1 MRVTAFGWALAFLF
15 AVLPRTLSADDGWRP
30 RGSKAFRLPIA
41 TASQQEAVERVPV
54 RKSATHARRDKW
66 SAVRTVQYEEE
77 IPALQLPPQPEVP
90 PESDVV
96 PYFDRAQQQP
106 SFDGAQQQPPADDA
120 FSDPFG
126 DGSGDGAPPAPQDL
140 PAPGQ
145 FDDLQPPLSDDQFM
159 PPQPF
164 APDEAVPELEQDLPP
179 PDQYRF
185 EPEEDEYDGVPE
197 VNGLAQHER
206 DCRKSVNELRN
217 KKLSDI
223 DLSIEAT
230 GRPGRDYPRPCE
242 LSNEAVPL
250 SEAGSPYREPKDV
263 VWTASGLCHKPLY
276 FEQRNLERYGHAT
289 GPLTQPILSAAH
301 FFSTIPV
308 LPYRMGLRP
317 PNECVY
323 ALGHYRPG
331 NCAPYL
337 VPAVP
342 FTVRAG
348 LSQAGAVVGST
359 YVLP

>member
-1 MRVTAFGWALAFLF
+1 M
-15 AVLPRTLSADDGWRP
+15 
-30 RGSKAFRLPIA
+30 
-41 TASQQEAVERVPV
+41 VERSPI
-54 RKSATHARRDKW
+54 RKSTKPAQRDKW

-77 IPALQLPPQPEVP
+77 IPALQLPPQPDVP
-90 PESDVV
+90 TERDL
-96 PYFDRAQQQP
+96 AP
-106 SFDGAQQQPPADDA
+106 SFDGARQPPGSGDA

-126 DGSGDGAPPAPQDL
+126 DGSGDGAPAAPQDL
-140 PAPGQ
+140 PPPGR
-145 FDDLQPPLSDDQFM
+145 FDGLQPPLPDDRFM
-159 PPQPF
+159 PEQQSE
-164 APDEAVPELEQDLPP
+164 PDEAFPDFEQELPP
-179 PDQYRF
+179 PDPYGF
-185 EPEEDEYDGVPE
+185 EPEGDEYGDAPAVS
-197 VNGLAQHER
+197 GLDQHQR
-206 DCRKSVNELRN
+206 DCRKSVDELRN
-217 KKLSDI
+217 KKLCDI
-223 DLSIEAT
+223 NLSIEAT

-242 LSNEAVPL
+242 LSYDAVPL
-250 SEAGSPYREPKDV
+250 SEAGSACRAPKDV

-276 FEQRNLERYGHAT
+276 FEQRNLERYGHST

-301 FFSTIPV
+301 FFSTLPV

-348 LSQAGAVVGST
+348 LSQAGAVVGTT